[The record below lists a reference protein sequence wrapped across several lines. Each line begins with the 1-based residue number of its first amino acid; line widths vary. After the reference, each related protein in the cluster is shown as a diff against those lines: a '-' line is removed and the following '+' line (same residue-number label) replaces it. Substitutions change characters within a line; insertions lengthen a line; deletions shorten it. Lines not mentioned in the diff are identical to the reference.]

1 MMDFANLKL
10 DGIETPALEKAK
22 QGDLAPLLALLRS
35 DQPLNDL
42 ERKFIAD
49 RLEGKP
55 QGKAKPGRKA
65 KLQIL
70 DDFVLHDFIV
80 LTEFYEND
88 DTHAQD
94 IIAGHIGCADK
105 NGKDNGNVRQRIK
118 RASEHRSGALILTE
132 QLFYRRWRKGQLDL
146 KAGEVFEDEGET
158 FVMPEKP
165 FLYCES
171 LSREEIEKL
180 KRPYK

>member
-1 MMDFANLKL
+1 MMDFATLKL

-35 DQPLNDL
+35 DRPLNDL

-55 QGKAKPGRKA
+55 QGRAKPGRKA

-70 DDFVLHDFIV
+70 DDFVLDDFLM
-80 LTEFYEND
+80 LTEFYGHNATD
-88 DTHAQD
+88 AQD
-94 IIAGHIGCADK
+94 IIAGYIGCVDK

-118 RASEHRSGALILTE
+118 RASEHRSGALILSK
-132 QLFYRRWRKGQLDL
+132 QWFYQSWRKGHLDL

-165 FLYCES
+165 SLFCES
-171 LSREEIEKL
+171 RSREEIKKL